1 MLYYF
6 STIIQYFLAASVTG
20 WLILI
25 RDQDVAQKTENETF
39 VFKTNCS
46 DSISG
51 TTSYVITAS
60 FKNLIFLEIRKDGT
74 LIGSKFPEI
83 YQFRIYSGII
93 MELIGTG

>member
-1 MLYYF
+1 
-6 STIIQYFLAASVTG
+6 
-20 WLILI
+20 LILI

-46 DSISG
+46 DAISG

-60 FKNLIFLEIRKDGT
+60 CKNLIFFEIRKAGT

-83 YQFRIYSGII
+83 YQFRI
-93 MELIGTG
+93 